1 MNPIDRA
8 LGILLLL
15 SGGKLVSATT
25 LSDRFGVSL
34 RTIYRDV
41 ERLIELGVPV
51 EAERGAEG
59 GYRLAR
65 GYHQPPVA
73 LTRRETAALLVAL
86 AFVRSLQTTPLAGD
100 LQTAERKLVAALPG
114 SAKDLLG
121 RAERIIGIEP
131 LPVDVFHA
139 STEAAPAREWQAAL
153 DGFMDGILSGCRV
166 RFDHQSPAR
175 GGELRPHE
183 VEPYGVLFD
192 RNLWYLAGRSVDA
205 DDLRLY
211 RADRVRN
218 LVVSGLRFRPPR
230 EFSVEALM
238 GGAWLSRA
246 MRRWAEE
253 DGLAEIR
260 VTAEQ
265 ARRLSQDWYYRHAL
279 FTPDG
284 TGRVRVRLAATSAD
298 RLYPLVRWLGPGAE
312 LIAPEHLRQG
322 LADELAALADRHRD
336 TSR

>member
-15 SGGKLVSATT
+15 SSGKLVTATT

-41 ERLIELGVPV
+41 ERLISLGVPV

-59 GYRLAR
+59 GYRLSGA
-65 GYHQPPVA
+65 YHQPPVA
-73 LTRRETAALLVAL
+73 LTRKETAALLVAL
-86 AFVRSLQTTPLAGD
+86 AFVRGIRATPLASE
-100 LQTAERKLVAALPG
+100 LETAERKLIATLPR
-114 SAKDLLG
+114 SAQDLLT

-131 LPVDVFHA
+131 MPVDVFHHA
-139 STEAAPAREWQAAL
+139 TQAPPAGEWQAAL

-166 RFDHQSPAR
+166 RFQHRNPVRD
-175 GGELRPHE
+175 ELREHE
-183 VEPYGVLFD
+183 VEPYGILFD

-205 DDLRLY
+205 DDLRIY
-211 RADRVRN
+211 RADRLRN
-218 LVVSGLRFRPPR
+218 LTVTGLRFRAPK
-230 EFSVEALM
+230 EFSVESLL

-246 MRRWAEE
+246 MRRWAQE
-253 DGLAEIR
+253 DGLAELR

-265 ARRLSQDWYYRHAL
+265 ARRLSQDWFYRHAL

-284 TGRVRVRLAATSAD
+284 SGGVRVRLADTSAG

-312 LIAPEHLRQG
+312 LIAPAELRVG
-322 LADELAALADRHRD
+322 LAQELAALAAAHGGQP
-336 TSR
+336 S